1 VCEEDEE
8 EGWEW
13 EWERTVKIETKALPN
28 NSFVE
33 GQKASMER

>member
-8 EGWEW
+8 EGSKWGW
-13 EWERTVKIETKALPN
+13 KERAKIETKALSN

-33 GQKASMER
+33 EQKASMER